1 MKRNHPP
8 HRAGMARPR
17 SETFELGSDRDNAE
31 LLERLEKTAVE
42 AAQAGGL
49 SEDDAHFLG
58 VAVREAAM
66 NGLMHGCGP
75 AGPATTVRVTTSERG
90 VLVAT
95 VTDKG
100 PGFDPEAV
108 PDPRADAN
116 LARGC
121 GRGLFLM
128 RCFADRVRFSF
139 PRRGGAV
146 VRLEKDLRRA

>member
-1 MKRNHPP
+1 MKRTSPP
-8 HRAGMARPR
+8 DRTAAARPR

-31 LLERLEKTAVE
+31 VLEQAEKAAVA

-49 SEDDAHFLG
+49 DDDDAHFLG

-66 NGLMHGCGP
+66 NGLVHGCGP
-75 AGPATTVRVTTSERG
+75 AGPSTTVRVTTSDRG

-100 PGFDPEAV
+100 PGFDPGAV
-108 PDPRADAN
+108 PDPRADEN
-116 LARGC
+116 MARGS
-121 GRGLFLM
+121 GRGLFFM